1 MSDIRITLVPSDRI
15 MDAWTMVEPFMEL
28 AADVTN
34 GRYQSTDILEA
45 LLHLNHDLW
54 VVFDETRV
62 YGAVVTALKQ
72 YPQKKYL
79 ELAFIAGEDGHS
91 WKDQM
96 LDILR
101 RWAYDNSC
109 DGIESCARLGWAK
122 IFKDDGYRPMW
133 QMFELPMGEEGLGGY
148 DG

>member
-1 MSDIRITLVPSDRI
+1 MSDIRISLVPPDRI
-15 MDAWTMVEPFMEL
+15 MDAWFTVEPFMET
-28 AADVTN
+28 AADVTQ
-34 GRYQSTDILEA
+34 GRYQAEDILEA
-45 LLHLNHDLW
+45 LLHLDHHLW
-54 VVFDETRV
+54 IVFDDEKV
-62 YGAVVTALKQ
+62 HGALVTALKQ
-72 YPQKKYL
+72 YPRKKYL
-79 ELAFIAGEDGHS
+79 ELAFIAGENGHA

-96 LDILR
+96 LDIMR

-109 DGIESCARLGWAK
+109 DGIESCARLGWAR